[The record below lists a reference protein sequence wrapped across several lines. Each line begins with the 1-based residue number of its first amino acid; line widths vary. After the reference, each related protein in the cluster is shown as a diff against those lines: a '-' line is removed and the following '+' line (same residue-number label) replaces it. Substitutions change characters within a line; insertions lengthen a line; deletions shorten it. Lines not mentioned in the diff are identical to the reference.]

1 MQSERLLARL
11 PDRGIG
17 GRHIGIEIG
26 DGDVV
31 VCHGH
36 PRGANKQPH
45 KEIYSADLTASLF
58 TNSRGPCTRT
68 RVEHKRDRNWRE
80 NAPLIP

>member
-1 MQSERLLARL
+1 LQSERSLARL
-11 PDRGIG
+11 ADRGIG

-26 DGDVV
+26 DSDVV

-45 KEIYSADLTASLF
+45 KAIYSADLAAWLF
-58 TNSRGPCTRT
+58 TN
-68 RVEHKRDRNWRE
+68 
-80 NAPLIP
+80 A